1 MSSLPVVLYRY
12 DASPFS
18 HKIDNALLLKKIP
31 HENVNV
37 SSILP
42 RPEITD
48 YLGVTYR
55 RIPILAIGNDVYC
68 DTSII
73 VNALERRFPATDGY
87 GTLFPPRKHGKNAD
101 TGLIKAFA
109 KFYSD
114 NTLFPPATNLIP
126 WAKLPPA
133 FLEDRSALRGAPID
147 LNALSANAGISQS
160 VLSTHLLLVE
170 EQLSDSREWLFDS
183 ELPSL
188 SDISVHFVLAWA
200 KSFDRKGNLFDIK
213 RIPKTFQWIERLDQ
227 FLNKLKVAQTPPSKL
242 DGLVAAQKIM
252 SSSHESYSV
261 VGFDSIEA
269 TRLGLKEGQMVQ
281 VTAED
286 NGCNYHTVGKLVALN
301 REEVVLEVQG
311 SKGLIRCHFP
321 RLGFSIKTQS
331 VGSKL

>member
-1 MSSLPVVLYRY
+1 
-12 DASPFS
+12 
-18 HKIDNALLLKKIP
+18 
-31 HENVNV
+31 
-37 SSILP
+37 LP
-42 RPEITD
+42 RPEITE

-109 KFYSD
+109 KFYGD

-126 WAKLPPA
+126 WNKLSSA
-133 FLEDRSALRGAPID
+133 FLEDRGAFMGVPID
-147 LNALSANAGISQS
+147 LNVLSTNVGISQG
-160 VLSTHLLLVE
+160 VLSTHLLSVE

-188 SDISVHFVLAWA
+188 ADISVHFVLTWA
-200 KSFDRKGNLFDIK
+200 KSFDRKGSLFDIE
-213 RIPKTFQWIERLDQ
+213 RIPNTLQWIDRLSQ
-227 FLNKLKVAQTPPSKL
+227 FLNKLKVTQTPPVRL
-242 DGLVAAQKIM
+242 DGLVAAQKIV
-252 SSSHESYSV
+252 SSSHESYSI

-269 TRLGLKEGQMVQ
+269 TRLGLKEEQMVQ

-286 NGCNYHTVGKLVALN
+286 NSRNYHTVGKLVALN